1 MNAANIVSALTAKQA
16 EAMRAIEAAAK
27 TDRNLAR
34 ILLDNLLSRTFSASA
49 RHSIRFQTESI
60 GL

>member
-1 MNAANIVSALTAKQA
+1 MHAANIVSALTTKQA

-27 TDRNLAR
+27 TDRDQARVLLGSLLAR
-34 ILLDNLLSRTFSASA
+34 TFNASA
-49 RHSIRFQTESI
+49 RHSIRCQAESF